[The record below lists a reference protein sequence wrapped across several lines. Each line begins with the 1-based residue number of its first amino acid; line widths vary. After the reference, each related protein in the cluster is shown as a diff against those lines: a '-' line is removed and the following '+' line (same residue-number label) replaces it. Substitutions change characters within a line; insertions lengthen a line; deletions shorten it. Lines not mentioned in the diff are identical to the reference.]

1 MENNAYKEKLAEYL
15 LQIKAIQLNTQNP
28 FTWASGM
35 KSPVYCDNRK
45 LLSYPEGRNFVKEGL
60 ISLVN
65 EYFPHTDCIAGV
77 ATAGIP
83 HGDII
88 ADALNL
94 PFIYVR
100 SKPKEHG
107 LTNTIEGDLRHG
119 QRVLVVEDTISTGG
133 SSLKAVSDLRLAGAE
148 VIGMIAIY
156 KYGFESAKQRF
167 DAEGVVLKTLT
178 NYEFLIRVA
187 AKDGYISTDE
197 LSTLNTWQ
205 ANPQD
210 WWHNQQQAQ

>member
-15 LQIKAIQLNTQNP
+15 LQIKAIQLSPDAP
-28 FTWASGM
+28 FIWASGL

-45 LLSYPEGRNFVKEGL
+45 LLSYPEVRNFVKEGL

-65 EYFPHTDCIAGV
+65 EYFPLTECIAGV

-83 HGDII
+83 HGAIV

-107 LTNTIEGDLRHG
+107 LTNTIEGDLKHG

-133 SSLKAVSDLRLAGAE
+133 SSLKAVDDLRAAGAE
-148 VIGMIAIY
+148 VNGMIAIY
-156 KYGFESAKQRF
+156 KYNFESAHQKF
-167 DAEGVVLKTLT
+167 EDAGIILKTLT
-178 NYEFLIRVA
+178 NYNFLLQVA
-187 AKDGYISTDE
+187 EQNGYITKDE
-197 LSTLNTWQ
+197 LETLNSWHT
-205 ANPQD
+205 NPKE
-210 WWHNQQQAQ
+210 WNNYSNA

>member
-15 LQIKAIQLNTQNP
+15 LQIKAIQLNTHNP
-28 FTWASGM
+28 FTWASGL

-45 LLSYPEGRNFVKEGL
+45 LLSYPEVRDFVKQGM

-65 EYFPHTDCIAGV
+65 EYFPLTECIAGV

-83 HGDII
+83 HAAII
-88 ADALNL
+88 ADDLNL

-107 LTNTIEGDLRHG
+107 LTNTIEGDLKHG

-133 SSLKAVSDLRLAGAE
+133 SSLKAVQDLREAGAE

-156 KYGFESAKQRF
+156 KYGFESAKQKF
-167 DAEGVVLKTLT
+167 AAEGITLKTLT
-178 NYEFLIRVA
+178 NYDFLVRVA
-187 AKDGYISTDE
+187 SQSGYISKDE
-197 LSTLNTWQ
+197 LETLNI
-205 ANPQD
+205 
-210 WWHNQQQAQ
+210 WHSDPKEWSK

>member
-28 FTWASGM
+28 FTWTSGI

-45 LLSYPEGRNFVKEGL
+45 LLSYPEVRNFVKDGL

-65 EYFPHTDCIAGV
+65 EYFPQTECVAGV

-83 HGDII
+83 HGAIL
-88 ADALNL
+88 ADALEL

-107 LTNTIEGDLRHG
+107 LTNTIEGDLKHG
-119 QRVLVVEDTISTGG
+119 QRVLVLEDTISTGG
-133 SSLKAVSDLRLAGAE
+133 SSLKAVEDLRAAGAE
-148 VIGMIAIY
+148 VSGMIAIY
-156 KYGFESAKQRF
+156 KYGFESAKQKF
-167 DAEGVVLKTLT
+167 EDAGIVLKTLT
-178 NYEFLIRVA
+178 NYDFLIRVA
-187 AKDGYISTDE
+187 VQGGYISKEE
-197 LSTLNTWQ
+197 LETLNAWRQ
-205 ANPQD
+205 NPSE
-210 WWHNQQQAQ
+210 WLTVK

>member
-28 FTWASGM
+28 FTWTSGI

-45 LLSYPEGRNFVKEGL
+45 LLSYPEVRNFVKDGL

-65 EYFPHTDCIAGV
+65 EYFPLTDCIAGV

-83 HGDII
+83 HGAIL
-88 ADALNL
+88 ADALGL
-94 PFIYVR
+94 PFVYVR

-107 LTNTIEGDLRHG
+107 LTNTIEGDLKHG

-133 SSLKAVSDLRLAGAE
+133 SSLKAVEDLRAVGAE

-156 KYGFESAKQRF
+156 KYGFESAKQKF
-167 DAEGVVLKTLT
+167 EDEGIILKTLT
-178 NYEFLIRVA
+178 NYDFLIRA
-187 AKDGYISTDE
+187 AIEHNYISKDE
-197 LSTLNTWQ
+197 LETLNSWRS
-205 ANPQD
+205 NPSD
-210 WWHNQQQAQ
+210 WLTVSQ

>member
-45 LLSYPEGRNFVKEGL
+45 LLSYPDVRNFVKEGL

-83 HGDII
+83 HGAII

>member
-28 FTWASGM
+28 FTWTSGI

-45 LLSYPEGRNFVKEGL
+45 LLSYPEVRNFVKDGL

-65 EYFPHTDCIAGV
+65 EYFPLTECIAGV

-83 HGDII
+83 HGAII
-88 ADALNL
+88 ADALGL

-107 LTNTIEGDLRHG
+107 LTNTIEGDLKHG

-133 SSLKAVSDLRLAGAE
+133 SSLKAVEDLRAAGAE
-148 VIGMIAIY
+148 VTGMIAIY
-156 KYGFESAKQRF
+156 KYGFDSAKQKF
-167 DAEGVVLKTLT
+167 EDAGIILKTLT

-187 AKDGYISTDE
+187 VQSGYISKEE
-197 LSTLNTWQ
+197 LETLSLWRQ
-205 ANPQD
+205 NPSE
-210 WWHNQQQAQ
+210 WMTVSK

>member
-28 FTWASGM
+28 FTWTSGI

-45 LLSYPEGRNFVKEGL
+45 LLSYPEVRNFVKDGL

-65 EYFPHTDCIAGV
+65 EYFPQTECVAGV

-83 HGDII
+83 HGAIL
-88 ADALNL
+88 ADALEL

-107 LTNTIEGDLRHG
+107 LTNTIEGDLKHG

-133 SSLKAVSDLRLAGAE
+133 SSLKAVEDLRAAGAD
-148 VIGMIAIY
+148 VSGMIAIY
-156 KYGFESAKQRF
+156 KYGFESAKQKF
-167 DAEGVVLKTLT
+167 EDAGIVLKTLT
-178 NYEFLIRVA
+178 NYDFLIRVA
-187 AKDGYISTDE
+187 VQGGYISKEE
-197 LSTLNTWQ
+197 LETLNAWRQ
-205 ANPQD
+205 NPSE
-210 WWHNQQQAQ
+210 WLTVK

>member
-1 MENNAYKEKLAEYL
+1 MENNAYKETLAEYL

-28 FTWASGM
+28 FIWASGI

-45 LLSYPEGRNFVKEGL
+45 LLSYPEVRNFVKDGL
-60 ISLVN
+60 ISLLN

-83 HGDII
+83 HGAII
-88 ADALNL
+88 ADELNL

-133 SSLKAVSDLRLAGAE
+133 SSLKAVSDLRAAGAE

-156 KYGFESAKQRF
+156 KYGFESAKQKF

-178 NYEFLIRVA
+178 NYEFLIRAA
-187 AKDGYISTDE
+187 AKGGYISSDE
-197 LSTLNTWQ
+197 LETLNTWQ
-205 ANPQD
+205 TNPHD
-210 WWHNQQQAQ
+210 WWQQQQQIQ

>member
-45 LLSYPEGRNFVKEGL
+45 LLSYPEVRNFVKEGL

-83 HGDII
+83 HGAII